1 MKWLASCG
9 LAFLL
14 FASSC
19 ATVQA
24 QGVYVT
30 RGENGPVFSDKPQT
44 GSKEVNLKPLNV
56 VPSQQGASQ
65 AEKAGQGQ
73 GATGKRGDQDDLTRG
88 PGPQGKGV
96 PAYRSFSIISPEDN
110 GSVAGDS
117 SVFEVRLAV
126 DPPLLLGDGHAFL
139 VRING
144 RFVEQRFTA
153 TEFMIPPGF
162 WAEGYLPANQSMQL
176 EASIVDGVG
185 QVLMRSAPVVFHS
198 RQVAIQPG
206 FYPGYPVYAPPVV
219 RPGKPPH
226 KPKPPPNAPEEP
238 RRATGR
244 KMQ

>member
-1 MKWLASCG
+1 MKWFAVCR

-14 FASSC
+14 FALSC
-19 ATVQA
+19 AIAQA

-30 RGENGPVFSDKPQT
+30 RGENGPVFSDKPQS

-56 VPSQQGASQ
+56 VPSQQGASPS
-65 AEKAGQGQ
+65 EKAGQ
-73 GATGKRGDQDDLTRG
+73 DVTRAG
-88 PGPQGKGV
+88 PDGRTSRPGPQGKEGPV
-96 PAYRSFSIISPEDN
+96 YRSFFILSPEDN

-144 RFVEQRFTA
+144 RFVDQRFTA

-162 WAEGYLPANQSMQL
+162 WAEGYLPANQRMQL
-176 EASIVDGVG
+176 EASIVDGAG

-206 FYPGYPVYAPPVV
+206 FYPGYPVYAPPVI

-226 KPKPPPNAPEEP
+226 KPKPPPNAPEEH
-238 RRATGR
+238 RQTTGR